1 MRSGTFRRC
10 WRASSEGST
19 KTSTRATSSRTT
31 TWAWPSRR
39 WACWTRRLR
48 SCRRRCGR
56 PTGSCGAPRRW
67 GCASSTRAPM
77 SWRNRSC
84 GARSTCRPP
93 ATRSAWASCTGWA
106 ARSRSWASGSRRAR
120 CTAVCS
126 PWTSDSGTW
135 ASAPRRSPRRSS
147 VSQQTVPIALRDL
160 QRPVAGEL
168 EHVADELV
176 RIIAA
181 DFPIIADV
189 NEHLVHMKGK
199 LFRPT
204 LLLLS
209 SQAAGSLDPR
219 AVTLAAVVELIHL
232 ATLVHDDSVDH
243 SVLRRGMPTI
253 NALFSHQVAVI
264 MGDYLYSRA
273 IIELVRLDDRE
284 PLRVFARVTNE
295 MTIGEMRQ
303 LEAHDKLAYSEGQYD
318 QLIRAKTASLLSGAC
333 EVGALQG
340 PAAYREALARFGMR
354 LGMAFQITDDV
365 LDYTEAE
372 AVTGKP
378 SGLDL
383 REHKVTLPL
392 MAAPGPTDAL
402 VAEVVRCV
410 AAAGGLDYARRRAL
424 ELAQQADTE
433 LDILPPSPARDA
445 LRDSIAYAVERSEEH
460 TSELQSHS

>member
-1 MRSGTFRRC
+1 
-10 WRASSEGST
+10 
-19 KTSTRATSSRTT
+19 
-31 TWAWPSRR
+31 
-39 WACWTRRLR
+39 
-48 SCRRRCGR
+48 
-56 PTGSCGAPRRW
+56 
-67 GCASSTRAPM
+67 
-77 SWRNRSC
+77 
-84 GARSTCRPP
+84 
-93 ATRSAWASCTGWA
+93 
-106 ARSRSWASGSRRAR
+106 
-120 CTAVCS
+120 
-126 PWTSDSGTW
+126 
-135 ASAPRRSPRRSS
+135 
-147 VSQQTVPIALRDL
+147 
-160 QRPVAGEL
+160 
-168 EHVADELV
+168 
-176 RIIAA
+176 
-181 DFPIIADV
+181 
-189 NEHLVHMKGK
+189 
-199 LFRPT
+199 
-204 LLLLS
+204 
-209 SQAAGSLDPR
+209 
-219 AVTLAAVVELIHL
+219 VTLAAVVELIHL

-243 SVLRRGMPTI
+243 SVLRRGMPTL

-340 PAAYREALARFGMR
+340 PADYREALARFGMR
-354 LGMAFQITDDV
+354 LGMAFQIADDL

-392 MAAPGPTDAL
+392 IAALGDMPPADRRLVAELMAAPEPTDAL
-402 VAEVVRCV
+402 VAGVVRCV

-424 ELAQQADTE
+424 ELAQQADAE

-445 LRDSIAYAVERSEEH
+445 LRDSIAYAVERRS
-460 TSELQSHS
+460 